1 MVVAA
6 DDLRPS
12 AAAVRDVDVEDTL
25 FSEFELFVRGGRILL
40 RNELPLPP
48 SLSES
53 SGGRASV
60 PRAQKA
66 GREVVELH
74 GLGRMAVV
82 GLDWRML
89 LLSRADGVRL
99 LFSQGRRLKVLD
111 PSPVAK
117 DTGWTEDRR
126 RILMEQLALVGKR
139 KAVQQWWWAWRPP
152 AAVVRAATA
161 PNRRRFILLLLE
173 KVFRKMKKFVRLS
186 SVPLP
191 SFLRT
196 RKLSFICMLCQMCAA
211 GASRSRHRRIIKSC
225 RGRAK
230 VEMHI

>member
-1 MVVAA
+1 MEAVWAEAAVVVVVVVAA

-12 AAAVRDVDVEDTL
+12 AAAVRAKVDVEDTL

-66 GREVVELH
+66 ERDVDVSPWM
-74 GLGRMAVV
+74 GRMAVV
-82 GLDWRML
+82 GWDWRML
-89 LLSRADGVRL
+89 LSRAVGVRL
-99 LFSQGRRLKVLD
+99 FSQVHRLKVLD

-126 RILMEQLALVGKR
+126 RILMEQLVLVGKR
-139 KAVQQWWWAWRPP
+139 KARQEWWWAWRPP

-173 KVFRKMKKFVRLS
+173 KVF
-186 SVPLP
+186 
-191 SFLRT
+191 
-196 RKLSFICMLCQMCAA
+196 
-211 GASRSRHRRIIKSC
+211 
-225 RGRAK
+225 
-230 VEMHI
+230 